1 MAHFGLSGLLIVGLG
16 FRLGLGFLKGGFNK
30 VKLGL
35 RTEFVRGYA
44 RISVGFI

>member
-1 MAHFGLSGLLIVGLG
+1 MAHFGVSGLLLVGLG
-16 FRLGLGFLKGGFNK
+16 FRLGLEFLQGGFNK

-44 RISVGFI
+44 KISVGFI